1 MCPPHNTPKVTAGLR
16 GAPELW
22 RVAGTKTAM
31 VKPWARAMA
40 RISCPAAL
48 IAPIPMKISANVPIN
63 SARQGRS
70 LSMRR
75 WNQTAND
82 LATPLFDDIRPE
94 GVDLTADVIRIFL
107 AQLAAR
113 AIGFISLAGALIGE
127 RRLLQCARGDCRVV
141 VKQRHAHERLSGVI
155 EMAALNL
162 HVASEQTR
170 LGIHTP
176 LRLKSHDFLGDFLGI
191 VSFVGGDF
199 HRAQRE

>member
-1 MCPPHNTPKVTAGLR
+1 M
-16 GAPELW
+16 W
-22 RVAGTKTAM
+22 RVAETKTAM
-31 VKPWARAMA
+31 VNPWARAMA
-40 RISCPAAL
+40 RLSCPAAL
-48 IAPIPMKISANVPIN
+48 IAPIPMKISANVPMN
-63 SARQGRS
+63 SARQERS
-70 LSMRR
+70 LSIRR
-75 WNQTAND
+75 WNQTSGD
-82 LATPLFDDIRPE
+82 LAMMLFDNIRQKD
-94 GVDLTADVIRIFL
+94 VDLTADVIRIFL

-113 AIGFISLAGALIGE
+113 AIGFISPAGAVIGE
-127 RRLLQCARGDCRVV
+127 RRLLQRPRGDRRVV

-170 LGIHTP
+170 LGIHTS